1 MCGIICGESNSLNI
15 NEIKHSLQAI
25 LHRGPDEQSFVQFKE
40 NAFMGHTRL
49 SIVDLSGGQ
58 QPLINEDSSI
68 IAVVNG
74 EFYDY
79 EELHNKLTQKGHVF
93 KTQSDSE
100 ILIHLYE
107 EYGTECLQY
116 LHGEFAFVLYDKN
129 KQRWFCARDR
139 IGIRPLQYYF
149 SQNSFFIASEAKAL
163 FQFKEIK
170 SEFDKESFWFSQ
182 HLQYVP
188 LDKTLFKNIDMI
200 KPGHFLLKE
209 QDKEPQQYL
218 YWSFKGIQENQ
229 NVTFNE
235 AKEKA
240 VELIHKAVAKRIP
253 KEVKWTTHLSG
264 GIDSSIVTAL
274 SHELNEQEKTA
285 FTIQFTDDGFYDES
299 VVAQETADYLGV
311 KLFKIPVSFEEIISK
326 IPQAVYHAEGLSI
339 NGHLGAKYILNQI
352 IKENG
357 FKVALSGEGSDE
369 IFMGYSHLK
378 QDYLSSQSLK
388 SLEKQYLT
396 GFQLPDSNTMDLS
409 IIEKELGF
417 IPTWIAAKSSMAF
430 KFRNLWHKD
439 FSFTSNP
446 YEKILSDLTGYQ
458 SKLKTSSASWTQYC
472 LNGYILKVLDDAQS
486 MAHSIEGRLPFL
498 DTELIE
504 YMYSVPDSIYFFND
518 IEKGLLREGFKNK
531 LPQTVINKTKQ
542 SFMSPPMNRFLNT
555 KGFNQLIEEFIL
567 ENTKLHDLN
576 IYSKQAL
583 INLFNEAKTV
593 EHNNYEPIIM
603 TLLCTGILIGK
614 YL

>member
-1 MCGIICGESNSLNI
+1 MCGIICGESNNLNI
-15 NEIKHSLQAI
+15 NEIKNSLKSI
-25 LHRGPDEQSFVQFKE
+25 LHRGPDEQSFIQFKN

-49 SIVDLSGGQ
+49 SIVDLNGGQ
-58 QPLINEDSSI
+58 QPLVNEDNSI

-79 EELHNKLTQKGHVF
+79 EKIRHDLNQKGHIF

-149 SQNSFFIASEAKAL
+149 STNSFFIASEAKSL

-170 SEFDKESFWFSQ
+170 PDFDKESFWFAQ
-182 HLQYVP
+182 HLQYLP

-200 KPGHFLLKE
+200 KPGHFLIKE
-209 QDKEPQQYL
+209 QNKEPQQFS
-218 YWSFKGIQENQ
+218 YWSFKNIQENK
-229 NVTFNE
+229 NITFNE

-240 VELIHKAVAKRIP
+240 VDLIKKAIAKRIP

-274 SHELNEQEKTA
+274 SHDLNEQEKTA

-299 VVAQETADYLGV
+299 IVAQETANYLGI
-311 KLFKIPVSFEEIISK
+311 KLVKIPVSFEEIINKVS
-326 IPQAVYHAEGLSI
+326 QAVYHAEGLSI

-388 SLEKQYLT
+388 NLEKQYLT

-417 IPTWIAAKSSMAF
+417 VPTWIAAKSSMAF
-430 KFRNLWHKD
+430 KFKNLWHKD
-439 FSFTSNP
+439 FSFTTNP
-446 YEKILSDLTGYQ
+446 YEKILPDLKGYQ

-498 DTELIE
+498 DTELME
-504 YMYSVPDSIYFFND
+504 YMYSVPDAVYFYND

-531 LPQTVINKTKQ
+531 LPKTVIEKTKQ

-555 KGFNQLIEEFIL
+555 KGFNQLIEEFII
-567 ENTKLHDLN
+567 ENNKLHDLN
-576 IYSKQAL
+576 IYSKEAL
-583 INLFNEAKTV
+583 INLLKEAKTV